1 MTNTRLNK
9 DMFTTLRSNIDK
21 PIILSTHVIPYM
33 DGFIRLSHRTAGGA
47 LNIAH
52 RINTSPVKI
61 NNHRKCTLY
70 LGQSYLLDEKR
81 RPL

>member
-1 MTNTRLNK
+1 MTDTRLNK
-9 DMFTTLRSNIDK
+9 DMFTALRSNIDK
-21 PIILSTHVIPYM
+21 PIILSTRDSIYGRLH
-33 DGFIRLSHRTAGGA
+33 RLSHRTAGGA

-61 NNHRKCTLY
+61 NNHRKCTIY
-70 LGQSYLLDEKR
+70 LGQSYLFDEKR